1 MSGTNVSPTRSASAI
16 ARSPKKGRNN
26 RVMKVVLF
34 AMLITVVMLLSS
46 LSVTAHHSFGGTYDV
61 EKKITL
67 KGKMVQLSLRSPHSF
82 FFVEVADSKGT
93 VERWAIEGAA
103 AAQFAQ
109 QGVDKDVFKIGDP
122 VEVIANP
129 SRSPNST
136 RARLIKITRTTDGK
150 TWGGVEG

>member
-1 MSGTNVSPTRSASAI
+1 MSGTNLSATGG
-16 ARSPKKGRNN
+16 KDQ
-26 RVMKVVLF
+26 VMKVALF
-34 AMLITVVMLLSS
+34 SLLIAVAMLLSS
-46 LSVTAHHSFGGTYDV
+46 HSAAAHHSFGGTYDV

-82 FFVEVADSKGT
+82 FYVEVADSKGT

-109 QGVDKDVFKIGDP
+109 QGVDKDVFRIGDP

-150 TWGGVEG
+150 SWGGGAGQVVD

>member
-1 MSGTNVSPTRSASAI
+1 MKIALSGLLI
-16 ARSPKKGRNN
+16 A
-26 RVMKVVLF
+26 VVL
-34 AMLITVVMLLSS
+34 LLASQPAA
-46 LSVTAHHSFGGTYDV
+46 AHHSFGGTYDV

-82 FFVEVADSKGT
+82 FYVEVDDGKGA

-150 TWGGVEG
+150 SWGGVAGQVVD

>member
-1 MSGTNVSPTRSASAI
+1 
-16 ARSPKKGRNN
+16 
-26 RVMKVVLF
+26 MKVALSGLLTAFVL
-34 AMLITVVMLLSS
+34 LLSS
-46 LSVTAHHSFGGTYDV
+46 PSVSAHHSFGGTYDV

-67 KGKMVQLSLRSPHSF
+67 KGKMVQLSFRSPHSF
-82 FFVEVADSKGT
+82 FYVEVADSKGN
-93 VERWAIEGAA
+93 VERWAVEGAA

-109 QGVDKDVFKIGDP
+109 QGIDKDVFKIGDP

-150 TWGGVEG
+150 SWGGVAGQVVD

>member
-1 MSGTNVSPTRSASAI
+1 MKVTLIVLLTAI
-16 ARSPKKGRNN
+16 A
-26 RVMKVVLF
+26 
-34 AMLITVVMLLSS
+34 VMLSTLPAE
-46 LSVTAHHSFGGTYDV
+46 AHHSFGGTYDV

-67 KGKMVQLSLRSPHSF
+67 KGKMVQISFRSPHSF
-82 FFVEVADSKGT
+82 FYVEVPDSSRT
-93 VERWAIEGAA
+93 VQRWAIEGAA

-109 QGVDKDVFKIGDP
+109 QGIDKDVFKIGDP

-150 TWGGVEG
+150 SWGGAAGQVVD

>member
-1 MSGTNVSPTRSASAI
+1 
-16 ARSPKKGRNN
+16 
-26 RVMKVVLF
+26 MKVALF
-34 AMLITVVMLLSS
+34 ALLIPVAMLLSS
-46 LSVTAHHSFGGTYDV
+46 HSVAAHHSFGGTYDV

-82 FFVEVADSKGT
+82 FFVEVEDSKGT
-93 VERWAIEGAA
+93 TERWAIEGAA

-109 QGVDKDVFKIGDP
+109 QGVNKDVFKIGDP

-136 RARLIKITRTTDGK
+136 RARLIKITRTTDGRS
-150 TWGGVEG
+150 WGGVAGQVVD

>member
-1 MSGTNVSPTRSASAI
+1 MKIALSGLLI
-16 ARSPKKGRNN
+16 A
-26 RVMKVVLF
+26 VVL
-34 AMLITVVMLLSS
+34 LLASHPAA
-46 LSVTAHHSFGGTYDV
+46 AHHSFGGTYDV

-82 FFVEVADSKGT
+82 FYVEVDDGKGA

-150 TWGGVEG
+150 SWGGVGGQVVD

>member
-1 MSGTNVSPTRSASAI
+1 MKIALSGLLI
-16 ARSPKKGRNN
+16 A
-26 RVMKVVLF
+26 VVL
-34 AMLITVVMLLSS
+34 LLASHPAA
-46 LSVTAHHSFGGTYDV
+46 AHHSFGGTYDV

-82 FFVEVADSKGT
+82 FYVEVDDGKGA

-136 RARLIKITRTTDGK
+136 QMQRRSPMNTAEAIM
-150 TWGGVEG
+150 WMV

>member
-1 MSGTNVSPTRSASAI
+1 MKIALSGLLI
-16 ARSPKKGRNN
+16 A
-26 RVMKVVLF
+26 VVL
-34 AMLITVVMLLSS
+34 LLASYP
-46 LSVTAHHSFGGTYDV
+46 VAAHHSFGGTYDV

-82 FFVEVADSKGT
+82 FYVEVDDGKGA
-93 VERWAIEGAA
+93 VDRWAIEGAA

-109 QGVDKDVFKIGDP
+109 QGIDRDVFKIGDP

-150 TWGGVEG
+150 SWGGVAGQVVD

>member
-1 MSGTNVSPTRSASAI
+1 MRI
-16 ARSPKKGRNN
+16 ALSVLLIPI
-26 RVMKVVLF
+26 VVLL
-34 AMLITVVMLLSS
+34 ASHTAA
-46 LSVTAHHSFGGTYDV
+46 AHHSFGGTYDV

-82 FFVEVADSKGT
+82 FYVEVDDGKGT

-150 TWGGVEG
+150 SWGGVAGQVVD

>member
-1 MSGTNVSPTRSASAI
+1 MRVALSGLRI
-16 ARSPKKGRNN
+16 A
-26 RVMKVVLF
+26 VVL
-34 AMLITVVMLLSS
+34 LLSS
-46 LSVTAHHSFGGTYDV
+46 HPAAAHHSFGGTYDV

-82 FFVEVADSKGT
+82 FYVEVEDTKGA

-150 TWGGVEG
+150 SWGGVAGQVVD

>member
-1 MSGTNVSPTRSASAI
+1 LLI
-16 ARSPKKGRNN
+16 AF
-26 RVMKVVLF
+26 VL
-34 AMLITVVMLLSS
+34 LLLSYP
-46 LSVTAHHSFGGTYDV
+46 VAAHHSFGGTYDV

-67 KGKMVQLSLRSPHSF
+67 KGKMVQVSLRSPHSF
-82 FFVEVADSKGT
+82 FFVEVEDSKGT
-93 VERWAIEGAA
+93 TERWAIEGAA

-150 TWGGVEG
+150 SWGGVAGQVVD

>member
-1 MSGTNVSPTRSASAI
+1 MKIVLSGLLIAFVLLLASHPA
-16 ARSPKKGRNN
+16 A
-26 RVMKVVLF
+26 
-34 AMLITVVMLLSS
+34 
-46 LSVTAHHSFGGTYDV
+46 AHHSFGGTYDV

-82 FFVEVADSKGT
+82 FYVEVDDGKGA

-150 TWGGVEG
+150 SWGGVAGQVVD

>member
-1 MSGTNVSPTRSASAI
+1 MKIASSGLLIAIVLLLASYPA
-16 ARSPKKGRNN
+16 G
-26 RVMKVVLF
+26 
-34 AMLITVVMLLSS
+34 
-46 LSVTAHHSFGGTYDV
+46 AHHSFGGTYDV

-82 FFVEVADSKGT
+82 FYVEVDDGKGT

-109 QGVDKDVFKIGDP
+109 QGVDKDVFRIGDP

-150 TWGGVEG
+150 SWGGVAGQVVD

>member
-1 MSGTNVSPTRSASAI
+1 
-16 ARSPKKGRNN
+16 
-26 RVMKVVLF
+26 MKVTISAL
-34 AMLITVVMLLSS
+34 LIAVVVLLSNP
-46 LSVTAHHSFGGTYDV
+46 SVSSAHHSFGGTYDV

-67 KGKMVQLSLRSPHSF
+67 KGKMVQLSFRSPHSF
-82 FFVEVADSKGT
+82 FYIEVQDSKGN

-109 QGVDKDVFKIGDP
+109 QGIDKDVFKIGDP

-150 TWGGVEG
+150 SWGGVAGQVVD

>member
-1 MSGTNVSPTRSASAI
+1 
-16 ARSPKKGRNN
+16 
-26 RVMKVVLF
+26 MKVPQFVL
-34 AMLITVVMLLSS
+34 LIAVVMLLSNDRAA
-46 LSVTAHHSFGGTYDV
+46 AHHSFGGTYDV

-82 FFVEVADSKGT
+82 FFVEVEDSKGT
-93 VERWAIEGAA
+93 TERWAIEGAA

-109 QGVDKDVFKIGDP
+109 QGVNKDVFKIGDP

-136 RARLIKITRTTDGK
+136 RARLIKITRTTDGRS
-150 TWGGVEG
+150 WGGVAGQVVD

>member
-1 MSGTNVSPTRSASAI
+1 
-16 ARSPKKGRNN
+16 
-26 RVMKVVLF
+26 MKVASLGLLIAFVL
-34 AMLITVVMLLSS
+34 LLLSCP
-46 LSVTAHHSFGGTYDV
+46 VAAHHSFGGTYDV

-67 KGKMVQLSLRSPHSF
+67 KGKMVQVSLRSPHSF
-82 FFVEVADSKGT
+82 FFVEVEDSKGT
-93 VERWAIEGAA
+93 TERWAIEGAA

-150 TWGGVEG
+150 SWGGVAGQVVD